1 MRDTLNALVSAMQ
14 ATGHYAAVVK
24 GDPLKNAPQSRTLQI
39 FALSQTFLDLN
50 LDTPQEQHTFMLRY
64 HVRAFEDEEAAEEDV
79 LFTTARTREVL
90 LSDFDLSSYGGAE
103 TGVLEVVPSEMETN
117 FGTVAIDQSVYRVFD
132 MSVPVWVDGAVTFAR

>member
-1 MRDTLNALVSAMQ
+1 MMTLPTNRFRTLSSTTAAILVSMLTLNPASTSADDH
-14 ATGHYAAVVK
+14 G
-24 GDPLKNAPQSRTLQI
+24 
-39 FALSQTFLDLN
+39 
-50 LDTPQEQHTFMLRY
+50 
-64 HVRAFEDEEAAEEDV
+64 
-79 LFTTARTREVL
+79 L